1 MSQVADMS
9 SVTPD
14 LRHQRVRLHKDRVG
28 FFFVFLKDPDGKH
41 REITT
46 KVLAFYLDP
55 RNFTLTIFMQLN
67 CYSSTE
73 YNPL

>member
-14 LRHQRVRLHKDRVG
+14 LRHQRLHKDRVVV
-28 FFFVFLKDPDGKH
+28 FFVFLKDPDGKH

-46 KVLAFYLDP
+46 KILAFYLDP
-55 RNFTLTIFMQLN
+55 RNFTLTVFMQLN

>member
-14 LRHQRVRLHKDRVG
+14 LRHQRVRLHKDRVV
-28 FFFVFLKDPDGKH
+28 FCFLKDPDGKH

-46 KVLAFYLDP
+46 KVLEFYLDP
-55 RNFTLTIFMQLN
+55 RNFTLTVFIRPQLN